1 MVHFFSSKMIP
12 TSNVTDLSLK
22 YPDDESE
29 KKVYLQARGPLS
41 GSLHTPRHVWIFW
54 DNGSSSTAGS
64 NILIHQII
72 QLERWGDR
80 FYYVEPNI
88 KQRIRDKAQESQT
101 YELGTF
107 TRDQREKMLEL
118 AADIQFNERSLH
130 NGCRVWTRKLLG
142 AMVNEG
148 LLDRMDFVALIDL
161 VPLPYEQPEYFY

>member
-1 MVHFFSSKMIP
+1 MVDFLSRNMIP
-12 TSNVTDLSLK
+12 TSNITDLSLK

-29 KKVYLQARGPLS
+29 KRVYLQARSPIS
-41 GSLHTPRHVWIFW
+41 GSSHTPRHFWIFW
-54 DNGSSSTAGS
+54 DNGGSSTAGS
-64 NILIHQII
+64 NMLIHQII
-72 QLERWGDR
+72 QLER
-80 FYYVEPNI
+80 
-88 KQRIRDKAQESQT
+88 DKAQELQT

-118 AADIQFNERSLH
+118 AADIQFNERLLH

-161 VPLPYEQPEYFY
+161 IPLPYEQPEYFY